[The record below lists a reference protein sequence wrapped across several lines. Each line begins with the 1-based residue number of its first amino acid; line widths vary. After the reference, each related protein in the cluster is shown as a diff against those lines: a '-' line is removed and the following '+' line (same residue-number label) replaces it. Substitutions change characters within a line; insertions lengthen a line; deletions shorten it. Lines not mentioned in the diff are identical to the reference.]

1 MRGLECRTKYGWG
14 ELGKRTGAIPWPWRY
29 SCHQGSWV
37 FVLLVWAGCPCGQLV
52 RK

>member
-14 ELGKRTGAIPWPWRY
+14 EPGKRTGTISWLWRHSY
-29 SCHQGSWV
+29 PQGSRV